1 MELILLYWDNI
12 DDAAG
17 AAALK
22 LERLR
27 KLSIQLMKWLGSV
40 AIGTAVLAMTIVE
53 PTLGLGAATILFVLS
68 FYHRVTT
75 PRLGLLTV

>member
-1 MELILLYWDNI
+1 MEVLLLYWDNI

-27 KLSIQLMKWLGSV
+27 KLTIQLMNWLGVV
-40 AIGTAVLAMTIVE
+40 AIGMVVLIMAIVE
-53 PTLGLGAATILFVLS
+53 PTLGLGAATILFVLC

-75 PRLGLLTV
+75 PRLRRRPA

>member
-27 KLSIQLMKWLGSV
+27 KLSIQLMKWL
-40 AIGTAVLAMTIVE
+40 VE

-75 PRLGLLTV
+75 PRLGPLTV